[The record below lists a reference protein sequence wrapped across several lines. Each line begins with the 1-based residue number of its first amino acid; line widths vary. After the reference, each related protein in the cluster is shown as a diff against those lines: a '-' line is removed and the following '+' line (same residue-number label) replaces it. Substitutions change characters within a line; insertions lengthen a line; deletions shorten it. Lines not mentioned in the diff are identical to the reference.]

1 MSTANGIS
9 MGDRSFVY
17 STYDE
22 SKKYQYKS
30 IPSDIYFKYEMYRVK
45 TALNCL
51 AHNSMPQ
58 TLTTDTQGY
67 YQSEERSES
76 SFEPT
81 ALQVSDFE
89 NHQPPSTE
97 FSSRNQVSDD
107 ISVPLIPLPNT
118 EDMILMQPNSVDI
131 MTTNSGDLV
140 TLSSQPNELA
150 PLIDIDL
157 SYMLEDPVEK
167 SNNVNN
173 EAAAFFDN
181 QTSQPLQ
188 KNEQFGDFLAPPTHL
203 VDGDAQLIGSENKSN
218 ADISAEDLE
227 CEEFPDNES
236 FYSAMDMNF
245 SPTQTGNFS
254 SDPTENIQNS
264 KTRPTTAG
272 SDSINDFFGYN
283 TSQFSIPDETSIEDQ
298 TFFSMHNQPN
308 SNNRVRIFSDQQISA
323 NRNIEEILEECD
335 DTTIYSDDC
344 EESIEK
350 YVDTFQ
356 SEDEIVDNPED
367 DDEKEQDEYRYEF
380 NDENHVVS
388 SYYRCAKESEDS
400 SFDNI
405 SVTSERSTIE
415 SLLDGQGEGYISSDS
430 LDRPRLQP
438 QFGPHSS
445 QESILLR
452 PNLYPFGY
460 INCSST
466 HKQSDLYYGPPVAPI
481 HYHLRGGKIH
491 FQDLGCLLLGFNQ
504 FGRPIVGLDDSEYIS
519 ASMVYAFATMLYEC
533 INSPYRDYLS
543 AQIQRGLMTPYEFV
557 CALGR
562 HHIFQDYLRCVQWNE
577 LDRIF
582 PAHQYRFVLSTFY
595 HDDTYENIVSMQA
608 LEQFLSEM

>member
-30 IPSDIYFKYEMYRVK
+30 IPSDIYFKYEIYRVK

-58 TLTTDTQGY
+58 TVTTDTQGY
-67 YQSEERSES
+67 YQSEERSDS
-76 SFEPT
+76 RFEPT
-81 ALQVSDFE
+81 ALQIPDFE
-89 NHQPPSTE
+89 NHQQSSTE
-97 FSSRNQVSDD
+97 LSSTNQVSDD
-107 ISVPLIPLPNT
+107 ISVPVIPMSST
-118 EDMILMQPNSVDI
+118 EDVILMQPNSVDI
-131 MTTNSGDLV
+131 IATNSGDLV
-140 TLSSQPNELA
+140 TLLSQSDELA
-150 PLIDIDL
+150 PPIDIDL

-167 SNNVNN
+167 SNNINN
-173 EAAAFFDN
+173 EAAAFINN
-181 QTSQPLQ
+181 QTTQPLQ

-203 VDGDAQLIGSENKSN
+203 ADEDAQPISSENKSN
-218 ADISAEDLE
+218 ADIFVEDPE
-227 CEEFPDNES
+227 SEEFPDNES

-245 SPTQTGNFS
+245 SSTQTGIFS
-254 SDPTENIQNS
+254 SEPTENIQDS

-272 SDSINDFFGYN
+272 SDSINDLFGYN
-283 TSQFSIPDETSIEDQ
+283 SSQCSIPDETSTEDQ
-298 TFFSMHNQPN
+298 TFFSMHNQPGL
-308 SNNRVRIFSDQQISA
+308 SSRVRIFSDQQISA
-323 NRNIEEILEECD
+323 NHNIEEIFEECD
-335 DTTIYSDDC
+335 DTTTDSEDS

-367 DDEKEQDEYRYEF
+367 DDEKEQGEYRYEF
-380 NDENHVVS
+380 SGESHVVS
-388 SYYRCAKESEDS
+388 SYYKCAKDSEDS

-405 SVTSERSTIE
+405 SVTSDRSTIE
-415 SLLDGQGEGYISSDS
+415 SLLDGQGEGYMSSDS
-430 LDRPRLQP
+430 LDQPRLQP
-438 QFGPHSS
+438 QFGPRSS

-608 LEQFLSEM
+608 LELFLSEM